1 MPASKSEVMVGR
13 RYLERGFLDMAMKLF
28 VRNVAEVTAA
38 DWSALVDRLMERNR
52 VTDVV
57 TVCGLASIPLP
68 RERML
73 DLGDRALRRRDVDA
87 ALRFFEL
94 GKADRERW
102 AMMLDVLTTYP
113 DRERQA
119 VEVVARHLGE
129 ESEAL
134 EDRRA
139 HIRAVK

>member
-1 MPASKSEVMVGR
+1 LVGR
-13 RYLERGFLDMAMKLF
+13 RYLERGFLDAAMKLF

-57 TVCGLASIPLP
+57 SICGLASIPLP

-73 DLGDRALRRRDVDA
+73 ELGDRALKRRDVDA
-87 ALRFFEL
+87 GLRFYEL

-102 AMMLDVLTTYP
+102 GMMLDVLTTYP

-119 VEVVARHLGE
+119 VEVVARHLNE
-129 ESEAL
+129 ESEPL
-134 EDRRA
+134 KDRRT

>member
-1 MPASKSEVMVGR
+1 MPASKSEVLVGR
-13 RYLERGFLDMAMKLF
+13 RYLERGFLDAAMKLF
-28 VRNVAEVTAA
+28 VRNAAEVPAS

-57 TVCGLASIPLP
+57 SVCGLASIPLP

-73 DLGDRALRRRDVDA
+73 DLGDRALKRRDVDA

-102 AMMLDVLTTYP
+102 EMMLDVLTTYP

-129 ESEAL
+129 ENEAL
-134 EDRRA
+134 EERRA
-139 HIRAVK
+139 QIRAVK

>member
-1 MPASKSEVMVGR
+1 LVGR
-13 RYLERGFLDMAMKLF
+13 RYLERGFLDAAMKLF
-28 VRNVAEVTAA
+28 VRNAAEVSAS
-38 DWSALVDRLMERNR
+38 DWSSLVDRLMERNR
-52 VTDVV
+52 VADVV

-73 DLGDRALRRRDVDA
+73 ELGDRALKRRDLDA
-87 ALRFFEL
+87 AIRFFEL

-119 VEVVARHLGE
+119 VEVVARHLEQDQAEVHE
-129 ESEAL
+129 EL
-134 EDRRA
+134 RA
-139 HIRAVK
+139 QIRVVK

>member
-1 MPASKSEVMVGR
+1 MPASRSEVLVGR
-13 RYLERGFLDMAMKLF
+13 RYLERGFLDAAMKLF
-28 VRNVAEVTAA
+28 VRNIADVTAA

-52 VTDVV
+52 VADVV
-57 TVCGLASIPLP
+57 SICGLASIPLP
-68 RERML
+68 HERML
-73 DLGDRALRRRDVDA
+73 ELGDRALKRRDVDA

-94 GKADRERW
+94 GRADRERW

-119 VEVVARHLGE
+119 VEVVARYLSE
-129 ESEAL
+129 EREPL
-134 EDRRA
+134 EERRA

>member
-1 MPASKSEVMVGR
+1 MPASKSEVLVGR
-13 RYLERGFLDMAMKLF
+13 RYLERGFLDAAMKLF
-28 VRNVAEVTAA
+28 VRNAAEVPAS

-57 TVCGLASIPLP
+57 SVCGLASIPLP
-68 RERML
+68 SERML
-73 DLGDRALRRRDVDA
+73 DLGDRALKRRDVDA

-94 GKADRERW
+94 GKADRDRW
-102 AMMLDVLTTYP
+102 ETMLDVLTTYP

-129 ESEAL
+129 ENEAL
-134 EDRRA
+134 EERRTQ
-139 HIRAVK
+139 IRAVK

>member
-1 MPASKSEVMVGR
+1 MPASRSEVLVGR

-28 VRNVAEVTAA
+28 VRNAGEVTAA

-57 TVCGLASIPLP
+57 AVCDLASIPLP
-68 RERML
+68 CERML
-73 DLGDRALRRRDVDA
+73 ELGDRALKRRDLDA
-87 ALRFFEL
+87 ALRFYEL

-102 AMMLDVLTTYP
+102 GMMLDVLTTYP

-129 ESEAL
+129 ESEPL
-134 EDRRA
+134 EGRRT

>member
-1 MPASKSEVMVGR
+1 LVGR
-13 RYLERGFLDMAMKLF
+13 RYLERGFLDAAMKLF
-28 VRNVAEVTAA
+28 VRNVGEVTAA
-38 DWSALVDRLMERNR
+38 DWTALVDRLMERNR

-73 DLGDRALRRRDVDA
+73 ELGDRALRRRDVDA
-87 ALRFFEL
+87 GLRFYEL

-102 AMMLDVLTTYP
+102 GMMLDVLTTYP

-134 EDRRA
+134 EGGRA